1 MMSSYVK
8 ELRIVSG
15 AFTHLEMAFIHMLFQ
30 VPVSS
35 LETLGAEMFPTSF
48 RVIKV
53 IYIHTYCL
61 LPTLPVTGEV
71 L

>member
-53 IYIHTYCL
+53 I
-61 LPTLPVTGEV
+61 
-71 L
+71 